1 MGRFERRWR
10 ARSRRHWAILI
21 ACLALVVAGIWIA
34 VGDRAIPGVV
44 VLSAPA
50 RKAVPP
56 PASAP
61 VDTAVATAARSAP
74 PAPRGGDRVEVC
86 GLGLVE
92 AGPDRTVDPAILA
105 RMPAV
110 AAARRRLVDSL
121 ASSGDD
127 FVRASSLWLRMID
140 PSDATLAA
148 DFREQLAQ
156 AATTTRDPRAYALAF
171 KACRAAPEAGGC
183 ALLSARR
190 WAQIDIDNGEPWL
203 FLFNE
208 ATARK
213 DREQADEALFRLGS
227 AARVEDRYFAIAG
240 LLAGR
245 AGETDMG
252 LLAAHELALESLG
265 GMAAQATPPI
275 QTVLAACRG
284 PSLVDA
290 NRRQRCDAVAS
301 ALAERSDTLL
311 YASIGAAMG
320 RRLGWPPARTDA
332 IAALSSAS
340 TESLLMRE
348 ADPLQWSCARAASM
362 LERFARQG
370 AVGEVRFVRE
380 WIEASGSTVERYAAR
395 EAERRRRRADDLAR
409 SANTSVLAAALAA
422 SEAGASER

>member
-21 ACLALVVAGIWIA
+21 VCLAIVVGGIWIA
-34 VGDRAIPGVV
+34 VGERAIPAVV

-50 RKAVPP
+50 RKAAPQP
-56 PASAP
+56 LSAP
-61 VDTAVATAARSAP
+61 GDIAVATAVRSAP
-74 PAPRGGDRVEVC
+74 SASRDVDRVEVC

-92 AGPDRTVDPAILA
+92 AGPDRTVDPAMLA

-121 ASSGDD
+121 ASSGDE
-127 FVRASSLWLRMID
+127 FARAASLWLRMID
-140 PSDATLAA
+140 PSGVTLAA

-156 AATTTRDPRAYALAF
+156 AAMTTRDPRVYALAF
-171 KACRAAPEAGGC
+171 KTCRAAPEGGGC
-183 ALLSARR
+183 VLLSARR
-190 WAQIDIDNGEPWL
+190 WAQLDIDNGEPWL
-203 FLFNE
+203 FVANE
-208 ATARK
+208 AMARK
-213 DREQADEALFRLGS
+213 DREQADEALFRLGA
-227 AARVEDRYFAIAG
+227 AARVEDRYFAVAG

-245 AGETDMG
+245 AGEKDTG

-265 GMAAQATPPI
+265 GMAAQATPPL
-275 QTVLAACRG
+275 QSVLTACRG

-320 RRLGWPPARTDA
+320 RRLGWSPARTDA
-332 IAALSSAS
+332 IASLSSAS
-340 TESLLMRE
+340 TQSLFTRE
-348 ADPLQWSCARAASM
+348 ADPLQWSCARVARM

-370 AVGEVRFVRE
+370 AVGEVRFARE
-380 WIEASGSTVERYAAR
+380 WIEASGSTVEAYAAR

-422 SEAGASER
+422 SEASFSER